1 MPAFVV
7 LALALAVL
15 AVAAAV
21 LAALQVMGAARRLRE
36 VADEATAQL
45 GPLGEELAQ
54 ETAVTGEELEAIAA
68 TRARR

>member
-1 MPAFVV
+1 MPAFVI

-21 LAALQVMGAARRLRE
+21 LAALQVRSAAQRLVRS
-36 VADEATAQL
+36 VADATTQL

-54 ETAVTGEELEAIAA
+54 ETAVTGAELEAIAA